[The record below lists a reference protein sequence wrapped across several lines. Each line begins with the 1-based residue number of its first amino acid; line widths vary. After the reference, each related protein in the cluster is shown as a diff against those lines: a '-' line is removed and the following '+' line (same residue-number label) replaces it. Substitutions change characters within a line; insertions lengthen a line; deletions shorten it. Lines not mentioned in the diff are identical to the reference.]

1 MGHPFTYP
9 EVGATADDGP
19 LPPGYHHLEHRVRLP
34 AADLAAAVEPLLT
47 WRAHRAA
54 GLKVTVSAPR
64 VAVGVRIRQTLG
76 LGPVGFAFPCQV
88 VWTVAEPDR
97 IGFGYGTLPGH
108 PERGEDVRRQPG
120 SRRRTVV
127 HRPGVQPTGAVVHAP
142 GRPARRVRAAAD
154 GPPVRL
160 GDAPADPTAGL
171 NRRRPQR
178 RRASR
183 TPVMACPSTPVTSA
197 VQPST
202 RTRSPGP
209 EGRCPS
215 IAITSPATVV

>member
-108 PERGEDVRRQPG
+108 PERGEESFVVSRAADGGLWFTVRAF
-120 SRRRTVV
+120 S
-127 HRPGVQPTGAVVHAP
+127 
-142 GRPARRVRAAAD
+142 RPARWFTRLA
-154 GPPVRL
+154 GPLGVFGQRL
-160 GDAPADPTAGL
+160 MARRYGSAMLRLTRPPA
-171 NRRRPQR
+171 
-178 RRASR
+178 
-183 TPVMACPSTPVTSA
+183 
-197 VQPST
+197 
-202 RTRSPGP
+202 
-209 EGRCPS
+209 
-215 IAITSPATVV
+215 